1 MINGAAGA
9 GVLAAEE
16 ALCLGLSARS
26 SPIPEV
32 RAALPAGADHPAVGA
47 AEAQAA
53 GSAVSAAAAISAAAA
68 QAAIGKR
75 FKIQNSVISNTLI
88 LNFES

>member
-1 MINGAAGA
+1 
-9 GVLAAEE
+9 V
-16 ALCLGLSARS
+16 
-26 SPIPEV
+26 
-32 RAALPAGADHPAVGA
+32 
-47 AEAQAA
+47 
-53 GSAVSAAAAISAAAA
+53 AAA